1 MANPPD
7 IVAVEHIYGVNQT
20 TKLSTTNA
28 TDVMTAVATNYT
40 HKVNGIYI
48 SNIDGSADAECD
60 IYIDKNG
67 TYYYII
73 KTVVIPKDSTLS
85 VLDQPLYLNYD
96 AGNSVGDKLVA
107 VASAVDDLDVCVSYE
122 KITDVA

>member
-7 IVAVEHIYGVNQT
+7 IVAVEHIYGVNEC
-20 TKLSTTNA
+20 TKLTTTNA
-28 TDVMTAVATNYT
+28 TDITTAVATDYT

-48 SNIDGSADAECD
+48 SNIDGSSNFECD

-73 KTVVIPKDSTLS
+73 KTVVIPADSTLS
-85 VLDQPLYLNYD
+85 VLDQPLYLNFD
-96 AGNSVGDKLVA
+96 AGNAVGDKLVA
-107 VASAVDDLDVCVSYE
+107 TASGANGLDVCVSYE
-122 KITDVA
+122 QITDVA

>member
-1 MANPPD
+1 MANPPA
-7 IVAVEHIYGVNQT
+7 IVAVEHIYGVNET

-48 SNIDGSADAECD
+48 SNIDGSANHECD
-60 IYIDKNG
+60 IYVDKNG
-67 TYYYII
+67 TAYYII
-73 KTVVIPKDSTLS
+73 KTIVIPADSTLS

-96 AGNSVGDKLVA
+96 SGNSVGDKLVA
-107 VASAVDDLDVCVSYE
+107 VASGANGLDVCVSYE